1 MSEVIAGLAMIAST
15 DVQQRTAEM
24 LVTDSERKLSFI

>member
-15 DVQQRTAEM
+15 DVQQQTAEM
-24 LVTDSERKLSFI
+24 LVTDPERKLQLI